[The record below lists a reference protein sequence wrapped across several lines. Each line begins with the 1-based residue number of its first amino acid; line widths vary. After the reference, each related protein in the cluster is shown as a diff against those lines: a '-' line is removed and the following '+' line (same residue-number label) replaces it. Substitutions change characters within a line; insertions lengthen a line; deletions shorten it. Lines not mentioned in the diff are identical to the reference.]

1 MNSLEFDMK
10 ELPLTWTPETLQTYR
25 RSRGWP
31 ELSSAMA
38 EKVVL
43 AIHDIQDHYDGK
55 VFDPGVEPAFLSQ
68 PTMRRARNNG

>member
-1 MNSLEFDMK
+1 MK
-10 ELPLTWTPETLQTYR
+10 ELPSTWTSETLQAYR

-43 AIHDIQDHYDGK
+43 AIHDIQDHYDDK
-55 VFDPGVEPAFLSQ
+55 DFDSGGEPAFLFQ
-68 PTMRRARNNG
+68 PMMGRVRNNG